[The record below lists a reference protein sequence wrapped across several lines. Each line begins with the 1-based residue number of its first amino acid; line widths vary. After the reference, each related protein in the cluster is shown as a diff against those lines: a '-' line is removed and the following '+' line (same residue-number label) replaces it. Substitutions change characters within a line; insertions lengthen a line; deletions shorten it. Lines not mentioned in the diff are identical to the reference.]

1 MHDKTIGIIGG
12 MGPEATAI
20 IFQKLIKATGASKD
34 QDHFRIVI
42 DSNPKIPD
50 RTAAILG
57 KGPSPVKAIVSA
69 GKNLEK
75 IGADIALIPCNTS
88 HYFFDQIQ
96 AGLKIPLVN
105 MIKELGIFLNNS
117 YPQLK
122 RVGLL
127 ATTGT
132 VKTRLYEKYIDGIQL
147 IYPNDNSQEDLVM
160 TAIYGDHGIK
170 SGNTGQRPRQLLI
183 QAANELI
190 AAGANLVIA
199 GCTEISLALRQE
211 DIEKPLIDPM
221 DIVAKAVINRL
232 NERP

>member
-20 IFQKLIKATGASKD
+20 LFQKLIKATGASKD

-57 KGPSPVKAIVSA
+57 KGPSPVKAIVKA

-96 AGLKIPLVN
+96 AELRIPLVN
-105 MIKELGIFLNNS
+105 MIAELADFLKNTH
-117 YPQLK
+117 PRIK

-132 VKTRLYEKYIDGIQL
+132 IKTSLFNKYLKAMDILMPSDSIQE
-147 IYPNDNSQEDLVM
+147 NKVM
-160 TAIYGDHGIK
+160 KAIYSEDGIK
-170 SGNTGQRPRQLLI
+170 SGNTGHGPKKLLKE
-183 QAANELI
+183 AADDLI
-190 AAGANLVIA
+190 NKGADLIIS
-199 GCTEISLALRQE
+199 GCTEICLALRQE
-211 DIEKPLIDPM
+211 DIIVPLVDPM
-221 DIVAKAVINRL
+221 DIAVQALINRL

>member
-1 MHDKTIGIIGG
+1 
-12 MGPEATAI
+12 
-20 IFQKLIKATGASKD
+20 
-34 QDHFRIVI
+34 
-42 DSNPKIPD
+42 
-50 RTAAILG
+50 
-57 KGPSPVKAIVSA
+57 
-69 GKNLEK
+69 
-75 IGADIALIPCNTS
+75 
-88 HYFFDQIQ
+88 
-96 AGLKIPLVN
+96 

-190 AAGANLVIA
+190 AAGADLVIA

-211 DIEKPLIDPM
+211 LSLIH
-221 DIVAKAVINRL
+221 I
-232 NERP
+232 